1 MNRYILII
9 VFLICPLLVQAQS
22 KDTKKI
28 SSEVSSQE
36 AGTLVNTEEIFQK
49 LIDKCDDVNLL
60 MLRARIRL
68 ELPRIDKSD
77 AEKVEKMLLEGF
89 EMCAQKNPEEA
100 KVKLTEAYDIAKKA
114 ASERFGQTGTG
125 GLETVKK
132 EVETIKD
139 KDISNGTK
147 DKPWW
152 KFW

>member
-77 AEKVEKMLLEGF
+77 AGTVEKMLFEGF
-89 EMCAQKNPEEA
+89 EMCAQKKPEEA

>member
-22 KDTKKI
+22 KDTKNI
-28 SSEVSSQE
+28 SNEVSSQE

-77 AEKVEKMLLEGF
+77 AEKVEKMMLEGF
-89 EMCAQKNPEEA
+89 EICSKNNPEEA
-100 KVKLTEAYDIAKKA
+100 KVKLTEAYDIAKQA
-114 ASERFGQTGTG
+114 ASDRFGQTGTG

-132 EVETIKD
+132 EVETIKY
-139 KDISNGTK
+139 KDPSNGTK

>member
-1 MNRYILII
+1 MNKLIVAVVIAIFPYITY
-9 VFLICPLLVQAQS
+9 AQ
-22 KDTKKI
+22 TK
-28 SSEVSSQE
+28 SVNELTEEAASQG
-36 AGTLVNTEEIFQK
+36 AGKLVNTEEIFQK

-89 EMCAQKNPEEA
+89 EMCAQKKPEEA
-100 KVKLTEAYDIAKKA
+100 QVKLTEAYEIAKKA
-114 ASERFGQTGTG
+114 ASEKFGQSGTG

-132 EVETIKD
+132 DIETLKD
-139 KDISNGTK
+139 TNSSNARK

>member
-68 ELPRIDKSD
+68 ESSRINKSND
-77 AEKVEKMLLEGF
+77 EEVEKMLLECF
-89 EMCAQKNPEEA
+89 EMCAKKKPEEA
-100 KVKLTEAYDIAKKA
+100 KVKLTEAYEIAKKA
-114 ASERFGQTGTG
+114 ASEKFGQSGTG

-132 EVETIKD
+132 DVEPPKD
-139 KDISNGTK
+139 TNSSNGTK

>member
-9 VFLICPLLVQAQS
+9 VFLIYPLLVQAQS
-22 KDTKKI
+22 KDTKNI
-28 SSEVSSQE
+28 SNEVSSQE

-77 AEKVEKMLLEGF
+77 AEKVEKMMLEGF
-89 EMCAQKNPEEA
+89 EICSKNNPEEA
-100 KVKLTEAYDIAKKA
+100 KLKLTEAYDIAKKA

>member
-22 KDTKKI
+22 KDIKKI
-28 SSEVSSQE
+28 SNEVSSQE

-77 AEKVEKMLLEGF
+77 AEKVEKMMLEGF
-89 EMCAQKNPEEA
+89 EICSKNNPEEA

-132 EVETIKD
+132 DVEPLKD
-139 KDISNGTK
+139 TNSSNGRK

>member
-22 KDTKKI
+22 KDTKNI

-36 AGTLVNTEEIFQK
+36 AGSLVNTEEIFQK

-68 ELPRIDKSD
+68 ELPRIDTSD
-77 AEKVEKMLLEGF
+77 AAIVEKMLLEGF
-89 EMCAQKNPEEA
+89 EMCAQKKPEEA
-100 KVKLTEAYDIAKKA
+100 KVKLTEAYEIAKKA
-114 ASERFGQTGTG
+114 ASEKFGQTGTG

-132 EVETIKD
+132 DVENKKD
-139 KDISNGTK
+139 KDTSNGAK

-152 KFW
+152 KLW

>member
-1 MNRYILII
+1 MNKLII
-9 VFLICPLLVQAQS
+9 AIVIAIFPFITYAQ
-22 KDTKKI
+22 TK
-28 SSEVSSQE
+28 SVNELTEEAASQG
-36 AGTLVNTEEIFQK
+36 AGKLVNTEEIFQK

-89 EMCAQKNPEEA
+89 EMCAQKKPEEA
-100 KVKLTEAYDIAKKA
+100 QVKLTEAYDIAKKA

>member
-1 MNRYILII
+1 
-9 VFLICPLLVQAQS
+9 
-22 KDTKKI
+22 
-28 SSEVSSQE
+28 
-36 AGTLVNTEEIFQK
+36 
-49 LIDKCDDVNLL
+49 

-77 AEKVEKMLLEGF
+77 ADTVEKMLFEGF
-89 EMCAQKNPEEA
+89 EMCAQKKPEEA
-100 KVKLTEAYDIAKKA
+100 KVKLTEAYDIAKQA

>member
-89 EMCAQKNPEEA
+89 EMCAQKKPEEA

>member
-22 KDTKKI
+22 KDTKNI
-28 SSEVSSQE
+28 SNEVSSQE
-36 AGTLVNTEEIFQK
+36 AGTLINTEEIFQK

-77 AEKVEKMLLEGF
+77 ADTVEKMLFEGF
-89 EMCAQKNPEEA
+89 EMCAQKKPEEA
-100 KVKLTEAYDIAKKA
+100 KVKLTKAYEIAKKA
-114 ASERFGQTGTG
+114 ASEKFGQTGTG

-132 EVETIKD
+132 DSEPLNSSGD
-139 KDISNGTK
+139 KK

-152 KFW
+152 KIW

>member
-9 VFLICPLLVQAQS
+9 VFLIYPLLVQAQS
-22 KDTKKI
+22 KDTKNI
-28 SSEVSSQE
+28 SNEVSSQE

-68 ELPRIDKSD
+68 ELPRIDTSD
-77 AEKVEKMLLEGF
+77 AAIVEKMLLEGF
-89 EMCAQKNPEEA
+89 EMCAQKKPEEA
-100 KVKLTEAYDIAKKA
+100 KVKLIEAYEIAKKA
-114 ASERFGQTGTG
+114 ASEKFGQTGTG

-132 EVETIKD
+132 EVENIKD
-139 KDISNGTK
+139 KDTSNGTK

>member
-22 KDTKKI
+22 KDTKNI

-77 AEKVEKMLLEGF
+77 AEKVEKMMLEGF
-89 EMCAQKNPEEA
+89 EICSKNNPEEA

>member
-9 VFLICPLLVQAQS
+9 VFLIYPVLVQAQS
-22 KDTKKI
+22 KDTKNI
-28 SSEVSSQE
+28 SNEVSSQE
-36 AGTLVNTEEIFQK
+36 AGTLINTEEIFQK

-77 AEKVEKMLLEGF
+77 ADTVEKMLLEGF
-89 EMCAQKNPEEA
+89 EMCAQKKPEEA
-100 KVKLTEAYDIAKKA
+100 KVKLTEAYEIAKKA
-114 ASERFGQTGTG
+114 ASEKFGQSGTG

-132 EVETIKD
+132 DIEPL
-139 KDISNGTK
+139 KDINSSNGTK

>member
-77 AEKVEKMLLEGF
+77 AEKVEKMMLEGF
-89 EMCAQKNPEEA
+89 EICSKNNPEEA

-147 DKPWW
+147 DKSWW

>member
-9 VFLICPLLVQAQS
+9 VFLISPLLVQAQS

-77 AEKVEKMLLEGF
+77 AEKVEKMMLEGF
-89 EMCAQKNPEEA
+89 EICSKNNPEEA

>member
-22 KDTKKI
+22 KDTKNI

-89 EMCAQKNPEEA
+89 EMCAQKKPEEA
-100 KVKLTEAYDIAKKA
+100 QVKLTEAYDIAKKA

-147 DKPWW
+147 GKPWW

>member
-77 AEKVEKMLLEGF
+77 AEKVEKMMLEGF
-89 EMCAQKNPEEA
+89 EMCAQKKPEEA

>member
-89 EMCAQKNPEEA
+89 EMCAQKKPEEA
-100 KVKLTEAYDIAKKA
+100 QVKLTEAYDIAKKA

>member
-22 KDTKKI
+22 KDTKNI

-89 EMCAQKNPEEA
+89 EMCAQKKPEEA

>member
-22 KDTKKI
+22 KDTKNI

-89 EMCAQKNPEEA
+89 EMCAQKKPEEA
-100 KVKLTEAYDIAKKA
+100 QVKLTEAYDIAKKA

>member
-22 KDTKKI
+22 KDTKNI

-68 ELPRIDKSD
+68 ELPRIDKSN
-77 AEKVEKMLLEGF
+77 AEKVEKMMLEGF
-89 EMCAQKNPEEA
+89 EICSKNNPEEA

>member
-1 MNRYILII
+1 MNKLII
-9 VFLICPLLVQAQS
+9 AIVIAIFPFITYAQ
-22 KDTKKI
+22 TK
-28 SSEVSSQE
+28 SVNELTEEAASQG
-36 AGTLVNTEEIFQK
+36 AGKLVNTEEIFQK

-77 AEKVEKMLLEGF
+77 AEKVEKMMLEGF
-89 EMCAQKNPEEA
+89 EICSKNNPEEA
-100 KVKLTEAYDIAKKA
+100 KVKLTEAYDIAKQA

-132 EVETIKD
+132 EVETTKD
-139 KDISNGTK
+139 KDPSNSTK

>member
-9 VFLICPLLVQAQS
+9 VFLIYPLLVQAQS
-22 KDTKKI
+22 KDTKNI
-28 SSEVSSQE
+28 SNEVSSQE

-77 AEKVEKMLLEGF
+77 AEKVEKMMLEGF
-89 EMCAQKNPEEA
+89 EICSKNNPEEA

-139 KDISNGTK
+139 KDPSNGTK

>member
-1 MNRYILII
+1 MNKLII
-9 VFLICPLLVQAQS
+9 AVVIAIFPFITYAQ
-22 KDTKKI
+22 TK
-28 SSEVSSQE
+28 SVNELTEEAASQG
-36 AGTLVNTEEIFQK
+36 AGKLVNTEEIFQK

-77 AEKVEKMLLEGF
+77 AEKVEKMMLEGF
-89 EMCAQKNPEEA
+89 EICSKNNPEEA

-132 EVETIKD
+132 DIEPLKD
-139 KDISNGTK
+139 TNSSNGIN

>member
-22 KDTKKI
+22 KDTKNI

-89 EMCAQKNPEEA
+89 EMCAQKKPEEA
-100 KVKLTEAYDIAKKA
+100 KVKLTEAYDIDKKA

>member
-68 ELPRIDKSD
+68 ELPRIDKSEAD
-77 AEKVEKMLLEGF
+77 TVEKMLLEGF
-89 EMCAQKNPEEA
+89 EMCAQKKPEEA
-100 KVKLTEAYDIAKKA
+100 QVKLTEAYDIAKKA

>member
-139 KDISNGTK
+139 KDISNGRK

>member
-89 EMCAQKNPEEA
+89 EMCAQKKPEEA
-100 KVKLTEAYDIAKKA
+100 QVKLTEAYEIAKKA
-114 ASERFGQTGTG
+114 ASERFGQIGTG

>member
-22 KDTKKI
+22 KDIKKI
-28 SSEVSSQE
+28 SNEVSSQE

-77 AEKVEKMLLEGF
+77 AEKVEKMMLEGF
-89 EMCAQKNPEEA
+89 EICSKNNPEEA